1 MNPPITHLHLH
12 SQYSLLDGAIRL
24 KDLPKALQERG
35 YSGCALTDHGNLFGA
50 VDFWKE
56 MKKAKLKPIIGMEA
70 YVAIGSRHLRKHD
83 RPGPNAE
90 HLVLLCMN
98 REGYQNLTKLSSLA
112 YIEGKHYG
120 FPRMDRELL
129 EQYNGGLIALS
140 ACLGGVLNKSLLA
153 GDEKGAREAARWYG
167 QVFEGRFYVELQNH
181 AIPEEQR
188 VNPLLM
194 KIAEEEKLPLVGT
207 NDCHYLN
214 PEEAYPHYLLQLIGR
229 QRKVTDPGTEPFS
242 DKHLHLKN
250 VDEMRAAFQEFPPEV
265 LQNTAKIAE
274 QCDVDL
280 SCNTFYLPNYEI
292 PQGKTLEDW
301 LRQEAATGLD
311 RRLEMLMSHYRIPEP
326 EQGDFRARYQARLV
340 YELDTICAMKYA
352 GYFLIVADFIN
363 WAKNNG
369 VRVGPGRG
377 SGAGSLV
384 AYSLRITDLDPLFHG
399 LLFERFLN
407 PERISMPDFDIDFDV
422 EGRERVIEYV
432 RKKYGENKV
441 CQISTFGSLGAKAA
455 LRNVARVLSFPY
467 SEADKIAKL
476 IPNKL
481 GITLQDSIEMEP
493 ELARLEKEGNENERK
508 LIQCGKAL
516 EGLNSNLSTHAA
528 GVIIMDTDIMDVMPV
543 CTSTKGEEGIQSQFH
558 MKSAEQQGAVKFDFL
573 GLLNLTIIMRAVAL
587 INAHRPPDDPA
598 FDIDAVPLDDKATYK
613 LLSRADTMG
622 VFQVESGGMRR
633 LLMELKPEVFGEL
646 VAILALYRPGPLD
659 SGMTEDFVRRKN
671 GKAPID
677 SMHPLLEPVLRET
690 YGVMAYQEQVMEA
703 ARVLA
708 GYSLG
713 EADLL
718 RRAIGKKDKDELA
731 KQRQQFVS
739 RCVERGLEED
749 NAEDIFTKI
758 DYFSGY
764 GFNKSHSAAY
774 GLIAYQTAYL
784 KAHYPVEF
792 MAALLSSDMDNT
804 DKVAGFIADCRQMGI
819 QVLPPDIQHSSTDFT
834 IHGRAVRFGLNAVK
848 NVGQGAADA
857 ILEARKTQPE
867 GRFPSLVAFFESVDL
882 HRVNKRVLEALIQCG
897 GFDTLHHNRRQL
909 LESLETVMPLAQEYA
924 NGRVEGQANLFDLMG
939 DEGKTAMGL
948 QIPLAQAPEFH
959 PRDRLRLEKQ
969 SLGFYVSG
977 HPLDGFSSELT
988 GLSTST
994 ANLTLEEVKG
1004 GEEVTLAGVVASLT
1018 VRMSKNDEKMAILR
1032 VEDLR
1037 GSIEVVVF
1045 PRTYAEVSELLKED
1059 EPLLIQGK
1067 VNVREEEVNLHA
1079 ERVMS
1084 LGQYRTECAQGLMI
1098 ALGAE
1103 VAAPELTRLMGV
1115 LSKAPGNCQVRL
1127 KVQTGHGDEVVLD
1140 SGIGI
1145 RPDSALMME
1154 LEEVLRA
1161 GSLQFEYP
1169 KDSRPLNTRESSQG
1183 GRKGPYRGG
1192 SGGGRSD
1199 RHGLG
1204 RAPAPGLGGRPAM
1217 GSPGTPPLPGR

>member
-1 MNPPITHLHLH
+1 
-12 SQYSLLDGAIRL
+12 
-24 KDLPKALQERG
+24 
-35 YSGCALTDHGNLFGA
+35 
-50 VDFWKE
+50 
-56 MKKAKLKPIIGMEA
+56 
-70 YVAIGSRHLRKHD
+70 
-83 RPGPNAE
+83 
-90 HLVLLCMN
+90 
-98 REGYQNLTKLSSLA
+98 
-112 YIEGKHYG
+112 
-120 FPRMDRELL
+120 
-129 EQYNGGLIALS
+129 
-140 ACLGGVLNKSLLA
+140 
-153 GDEKGAREAARWYG
+153 
-167 QVFEGRFYVELQNH
+167 
-181 AIPEEQR
+181 
-188 VNPLLM
+188 
-194 KIAEEEKLPLVGT
+194 
-207 NDCHYLN
+207 
-214 PEEAYPHYLLQLIGR
+214 
-229 QRKVTDPGTEPFS
+229 
-242 DKHLHLKN
+242 
-250 VDEMRAAFQEFPPEV
+250 
-265 LQNTAKIAE
+265 
-274 QCDVDL
+274 
-280 SCNTFYLPNYEI
+280 
-292 PQGKTLEDW
+292 
-301 LRQEAATGLD
+301 
-311 RRLEMLMSHYRIPEP
+311 
-326 EQGDFRARYQARLV
+326 
-340 YELDTICAMKYA
+340 
-352 GYFLIVADFIN
+352 
-363 WAKNNG
+363 
-369 VRVGPGRG
+369 
-377 SGAGSLV
+377 
-384 AYSLRITDLDPLFHG
+384 
-399 LLFERFLN
+399 
-407 PERISMPDFDIDFDV
+407 
-422 EGRERVIEYV
+422 
-432 RKKYGENKV
+432 
-441 CQISTFGSLGAKAA
+441 
-455 LRNVARVLSFPY
+455 
-467 SEADKIAKL
+467 
-476 IPNKL
+476 
-481 GITLQDSIEMEP
+481 
-493 ELARLEKEGNENERK
+493 
-508 LIQCGKAL
+508 
-516 EGLNSNLSTHAA
+516 
-528 GVIIMDTDIMDVMPV
+528 
-543 CTSTKGEEGIQSQFH
+543 
-558 MKSAEQQGAVKFDFL
+558 
-573 GLLNLTIIMRAVAL
+573 
-587 INAHRPPDDPA
+587 
-598 FDIDAVPLDDKATYK
+598 
-613 LLSRADTMG
+613 
-622 VFQVESGGMRR
+622 
-633 LLMELKPEVFGEL
+633 
-646 VAILALYRPGPLD
+646 
-659 SGMTEDFVRRKN
+659 
-671 GKAPID
+671 
-677 SMHPLLEPVLRET
+677 
-690 YGVMAYQEQVMEA
+690 
-703 ARVLA
+703 
-708 GYSLG
+708 
-713 EADLL
+713 
-718 RRAIGKKDKDELA
+718 
-731 KQRQQFVS
+731 
-739 RCVERGLEED
+739 
-749 NAEDIFTKI
+749 
-758 DYFSGY
+758 
-764 GFNKSHSAAY
+764 
-774 GLIAYQTAYL
+774 
-784 KAHYPVEF
+784 
-792 MAALLSSDMDNT
+792 
-804 DKVAGFIADCRQMGI
+804 
-819 QVLPPDIQHSSTDFT
+819 DIQHSSTDFT